1 MKRLVDIPPKASAA
15 EAKAMI
21 RQKLAAGDLSL
32 GDERRLKDMYSEYA
46 KGGVVTKQ
54 TPKQTKKVA
63 KVMGEFKEGT
73 LHSGKG
79 GKVVKSP
86 KQAIAI
92 ALSEAKVKAKKK

>member
-1 MKRLVDIPPKASAA
+1 MKRLVDIPIRANKA
-15 EAKAMI
+15 EAKALI
-21 RQKLAAGDLSL
+21 RAKLASAGLSL
-32 GDERRLKDMYSEYA
+32 GDERRLKEMYQEYA

-54 TPKQTKKVA
+54 TPKQSKKVA
-63 KVMGEFKEGT
+63 KVMGEFKEGS

-92 ALSEAKVKAKKK
+92 ALSEAKVKAKK

>member
-1 MKRLVDIPPKASAA
+1 MKRLVDIPLKASAA

-63 KVMGEFKEGT
+63 KVMGEFKEGS

>member
-1 MKRLVDIPPKASAA
+1 MKPGLYSNINAKRERIAEGSGEKMRKPGSKGAPTDKAFKEAA
-15 EAKAMI
+15 KTAKM
-21 RQKLAAGDLSL
+21 
-32 GDERRLKDMYSEYA
+32 A
-46 KGGVVTKQ
+46 KGGVVAKQ
-54 TPKQTKKVA
+54 QAKVA

>member
-1 MKRLVDIPPKASAA
+1 MKRIIDIPLKATSAQ
-15 EAKAMI
+15 AKALI
-21 RQKLAAGDLSL
+21 LQKLASGDLSL
-32 GDERRLKDMYSEYA
+32 SDQRRLKDMYSEYA
-46 KGGVVTKQ
+46 KGGDVTKK
-54 TPKQTKKVA
+54 KQTAKIA

-92 ALSEAKVKAKKK
+92 ALSEAKVKAKK

>member
-1 MKRLVDIPPKASAA
+1 MKRLVDIPIKASSA
-15 EAKAMI
+15 EAKSMI
-21 RQKLAAGDLSL
+21 RQKLASGSLSL

-46 KGGVVTKQ
+46 KGGAVTKQ

-63 KVMGEFKEGT
+63 KVMGEFKEGS

-92 ALSEAKVKAKKK
+92 ALSEAKVKKK

>member
-1 MKRLVDIPPKASAA
+1 MKRLVNIPIRASKA
-15 EAKAMI
+15 EAKALI
-21 RQKLAAGDLSL
+21 RAKLAAADLSL
-32 GDERRLKDMYSEYA
+32 SDQRKLKDMYSEYA
-46 KGGVVTKQ
+46 KGGAVTKK
-54 TPKQTKKVA
+54 KQTTKVA

-86 KQAIAI
+86 KQAVAI

>member
-1 MKRLVDIPPKASAA
+1 MKRLINIPIKATGAQ
-15 EAKAMI
+15 AKALI
-21 RQKLAAGDLSL
+21 RQKLASGDLSM

-46 KGGVVTKQ
+46 KGGDVTKK
-54 TPKQTKKVA
+54 KQTAKVA

-92 ALSEAKVKAKKK
+92 ALSEAKVKAKK